1 MDGPSDLFLLGIAS
15 EIVYYERH
23 VLVEYF
29 TSSSIHA
36 PWDSYNERPYG
47 MMSWAVFLDR
57 LDGEHR
63 RLLNYTNKPDPSL
76 QS

>member
-23 VLVEYF
+23 VPVEYF

-36 PWDSYNERPYG
+36 PWDSYNGRPYG
-47 MMSWAVFLDR
+47 MMSWVVFLDR

-63 RLLNYTNKPDPSL
+63 RLLNYKNKPDPNL

>member
-23 VLVEYF
+23 VPVEYF

-36 PWDSYNERPYG
+36 PWYSYNERPYG
-47 MMSWAVFLDR
+47 MIS
-57 LDGEHR
+57 
-63 RLLNYTNKPDPSL
+63 
-76 QS
+76 